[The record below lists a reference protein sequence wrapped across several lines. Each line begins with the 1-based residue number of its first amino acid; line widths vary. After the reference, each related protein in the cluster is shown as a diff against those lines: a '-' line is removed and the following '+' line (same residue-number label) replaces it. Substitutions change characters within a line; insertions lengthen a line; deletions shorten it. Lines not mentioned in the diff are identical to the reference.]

1 MIKYKRIKTTTL
13 TVGAET
19 LVIILSGASG
29 KNRKITGITTDPLAA
44 MIIRGY
50 RDAEQIVDCQ
60 SIACTSGSPVL
71 PTDIP
76 LAEGQNFSIGFYND
90 AAATTA
96 KDISVRYEETG

>member
-1 MIKYKRIKTTTL
+1 MIKYKRLKTATL
-13 TVGAET
+13 PVGAET
-19 LVIILSGASG
+19 LVVILSGASG
-29 KNRKITGITTDPLAA
+29 KNRKITGIVTDPLAA

-60 SIACTSGSPVL
+60 STACTSDSPIL
-71 PTDIP
+71 PQDIP

-96 KDISVRYEETG
+96 KDIAVRYEET